1 MDPEKVDHFV
11 TDGVSDTL
19 KLGGACGGS
28 CREKKGCC
36 LEPIDIKKY
45 KTLKLSSCPLSL
57 LSVGTVRGRSTNL
70 SDSQGSLK
78 TMPPQLSAVRT
89 SHLKT
94 AVRCD
99 TFDRRPIQYD

>member
-11 TDGVSDTL
+11 TDGVANTL

-45 KTLKLSSCPLSL
+45 KTLKLGSRPFSL
-57 LSVGTVRGRSTNL
+57 LDRWRANYKPVRFSSIAEDNA
-70 SDSQGSLK
+70 S
-78 TMPPQLSAVRT
+78 SA
-89 SHLKT
+89 
-94 AVRCD
+94 
-99 TFDRRPIQYD
+99 FRRPDFTFEDSSPL